1 MRLRTLAVLL
11 AIAVAGQGCTLFDPR
26 DPEPPDT
33 GEQDTWIIPNTPK
46 DVFLNL
52 ASGLAS
58 SKNSNYERSLDA
70 AFVFIPRPEDEA
82 TLGADVFVDWTK
94 DVELQWLSRLKG
106 EYLGTR
112 SVQFGNENGTFEYE
126 DIQVGEATFEGSY
139 KIVLDP
145 GNGSP
150 AETYAG
156 IARFIVTRGTAGWVL
171 TSWQDIDVN
180 GAFPTS
186 GYLRGTLRAPG

>member
-1 MRLRTLAVLL
+1 MKIALL
-11 AIAVAGQGCTLFDPR
+11 AILLTIVLAAPGCSIFEPR
-26 DPEPPDT
+26 DPDPPDT
-33 GEQDTWIIPNTPK
+33 GDQDTWIVPNTPK

-58 SKNSNYERSLDA
+58 SKSSNYERSLDA
-70 AFVFIPRPEDEA
+70 AFAFIPRPEDEA
-82 TLGADVFVDWTK
+82 TLGSAVFADWTK

-139 KIVLDP
+139 KLVLNP
-145 GNGSP
+145 GGGAP

-156 IARFIVTRGTAGWVL
+156 IGRFIVTRGTTGWVL
-171 TSWQDIDVN
+171 TSWQDLDVN
-180 GAFPTS
+180 GSFPTA